1 MSALAQALAAT
12 VAISLISFVG
22 VVFAFSKRWT
32 ERTEMLL
39 LSFAAGVLLST
50 VFLEL
55 LPEAIERAAGDGR
68 VFAAALV
75 AMIAFFFLERFLHG
89 FHVHEEGRAIASR
102 YMIVI
107 GDGVHNFVD
116 GVVVAASFLAGP
128 GIGLATTLAVI
139 AHEIPQ
145 EIADYGILVR
155 SKLSPRR
162 ALAVNFASGLTA
174 VVGTLACFHFRS
186 LVEPN
191 IGWFLTATAGMFI
204 YVAASDLI
212 PELHKPEHRH
222 RWVYTAPFLLGIA
235 LMAAL
240 TAFVGNG
247 HAGGS

>member
-1 MSALAQALAAT
+1 MSPLAQALAAT
-12 VAISLISFVG
+12 IVISLISFVG
-22 VVFAFSKRWT
+22 VAFAFSKRWS
-32 ERTEMLL
+32 EHSGMLL

-55 LPEAIERAAGDGR
+55 FPEAIERSGGNGR
-68 VFAAALV
+68 VFGASLV
-75 AMIAFFFLERFLHG
+75 AMIGFFFLERVLHG
-89 FHVHEEGRAIASR
+89 FHVHEEGRAVASR
-102 YMIVI
+102 YMILV

-128 GIGLATTLAVI
+128 VVGLTTTLAVI

-155 SKLSPRR
+155 SKLSPRS
-162 ALAVNFASGLTA
+162 ALLLNFASGLTA
-174 VVGTLACFHFRS
+174 VVGTVTCFYFRD

-204 YVAASDLI
+204 YIAASDLI
-212 PELHKPEHRH
+212 PELHKAEHRH
-222 RWVYTAPFLLGIA
+222 QWIYTAPFILGIA

-240 TAFVGNG
+240 TAWVGEG
-247 HAGGS
+247 HAAGS